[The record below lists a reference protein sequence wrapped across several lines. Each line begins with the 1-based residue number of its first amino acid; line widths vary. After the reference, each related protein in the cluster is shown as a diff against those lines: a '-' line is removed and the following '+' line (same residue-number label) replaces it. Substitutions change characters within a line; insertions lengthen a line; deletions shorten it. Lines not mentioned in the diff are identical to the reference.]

1 LLQEKYALST
11 LPLWSAIPFAGLLL
25 SIALWPL
32 LSHHIWE
39 RHYGKIAAA
48 WALLFIVPYVIVSR
62 EAGVHEI
69 LHSYLKEYIPFIILL
84 WSLYTVSGGIM
95 IDGFPRGTPFS
106 NTAVLGFGTL
116 IASWFGTTGAAML
129 LIRPQLRM
137 NRQRQTKVHIVVFFI
152 ILVCNIGGALTPLGD
167 PPLLL
172 GFLAGVPFFWTLR
185 LFPHMVAIA
194 VPVLAL
200 FFCVDLFLYRR
211 ELRGKPPVLSQ
222 QEENFSYTVS
232 IRGIGNV
239 FLLICIVSATV
250 LSGAVSLGEYTILGV
265 QMSGQA
271 LLRDGVLIAIGLISF
286 FTTGSKIREK
296 NGFSWHPIQEV
307 AILFAAIFVTIIPLL
322 DILRAGAHGPMAPLL
337 AQLTG
342 PCRYFWACGLLSS
355 VLDNAP
361 TYLSFFNT
369 GLGVFGAGLSDAE
382 ALKRL
387 LTDRAVYLEAISCGA
402 VFMGALTYIG
412 NAPNFLVKA
421 IAEQNGISMPGFF
434 AFLLYAGLILVPGF
448 VLVAR
453 LFF

>member
-1 LLQEKYALST
+1 MNS

-25 SIALWPL
+25 SIAVWPL

-39 RHYGKIAAA
+39 HHYGKIAAA
-48 WALLFIVPYVIVSR
+48 WSLLFVVPYVIVSR
-62 EAGVHEI
+62 ETGVHEI
-69 LHSYLKEYIPFIILL
+69 MHSYLKEYIPFIILL
-84 WSLYTVSGGIM
+84 WSLYTVSGGIL

-106 NTAVLGFGTL
+106 NTAILGFGTL

-129 LIRPQLRM
+129 LIRPLLRM
-137 NRQRQTKVHIVVFFI
+137 NRQRQTKVHLVVFFI

-185 LFPHMVAIA
+185 LFPHMAAIA
-194 VPVLAL
+194 VPVLIL
-200 FFCVDLFLYRR
+200 FFCVDVFLYRR
-211 ELRGKPPVLSQ
+211 ERCAKPSPTAE
-222 QEENFSYTVS
+222 QEENFSYTIS

-250 LSGAVSLGEYTILGV
+250 LSGAVSLGEYTLFGV
-265 QMSGQA
+265 QMAGQA
-271 LLRDGVLIAIGLISF
+271 MLRDGVLIAIGLISF
-286 FTTGSKIREK
+286 FTTGSKVREK
-296 NGFSWHPIQEV
+296 TGFCWAPIQEV

-322 DILRAGAHGPMAPLL
+322 DILRAGAQGPLAPLL

-342 PCRYFWACGLLSS
+342 PCRYFWVSGLLSS

-361 TYLSFFNT
+361 TYVSFLNT
-369 GLGVFGAGLSDAE
+369 QLGVFGAGLSDAD
-382 ALKRL
+382 ALNLL
-387 LTDRAVYLEAISCGA
+387 LTDKALYLEAISCGA

-421 IAEQNGISMPGFF
+421 IAEQNGVSMPGFF
-434 AFLLYAGLILVPGF
+434 AYIVYAGLILAPGF
-448 VLVAR
+448 VLVSR
-453 LFF
+453 LFFL

>member
-1 LLQEKYALST
+1 MTT

-32 LSHHIWE
+32 LAHQAWE

-48 WALLFIVPYVIVSR
+48 WALLFAVPYVLVSR

-69 LHSYLKEYIPFIILL
+69 LHSCLKEYIPFILLL
-84 WSLYTVSGGIM
+84 WSLYTVSGGIA
-95 IDGFPRGTPFS
+95 IDGFPRGTPLS
-106 NTAVLGFGTL
+106 NTAILGFGTL

-129 LIRPQLRM
+129 LIRPLLHM
-137 NRQRQTKVHIVVFFI
+137 NRQRQRKAHIVVFFI

-185 LFPHMVAIA
+185 LFPHMATIA
-194 VPVLAL
+194 LPVLLL
-200 FFCVDLFLYRR
+200 FFCIDMFLYRR
-211 ELRGKPPVLSQ
+211 ETRTGQPRV
-222 QEENFSYTVS
+222 QEKKRTYSDMVR
-232 IRGIGNV
+232 IRGIRNV
-239 FLLICIVSATV
+239 LLLVCIVSATV
-250 LSGAVSLGEYTILGV
+250 LSGAVPLGAYDLLGV
-265 QMSGQA
+265 HMTVQDT
-271 LLRDGVLIAIGLISF
+271 LRDFALITIGLMSLSV
-286 FTTGSKIREK
+286 TRAGLREK
-296 NGFSWHPIQEV
+296 NGFSWEPIREV

-322 DILRAGAHGPMAPLL
+322 AILRAGAQGPLAPLL

-361 TYLSFFNT
+361 TYLSFLNT
-369 GLGVFGAGLSDAE
+369 ELGVFGAGLSEAE
-382 ALKRL
+382 ALKLL
-387 LTDRAVYLEAISCGA
+387 LTEKAVYLEAISCGA

-421 IAEQNGISMPGFF
+421 VAEQNGVSMPGFF
-434 AFLLYAGLILVPGF
+434 AYMLYAGLILVPGF
-448 VLVAR
+448 VLVSI
-453 LFF
+453 LFFL